1 MKAREA
7 KDAAVRDAGAY
18 VWVPGWGM
26 PPAVWAP
33 VWPHLARA
41 AVHVAVDWA
50 GCRAPEDFFGAVRA
64 AVAQAREAGGGPV
77 TVVAWSLGSLVT
89 LSIAREMARDVAAYV
104 LVGATARFVAASDW
118 PHGWDERALRRFAR
132 CFARAPVETWRAFVD
147 DLFAPGERVE
157 EPDLRQR
164 LLRAPPVDD
173 GLAGL
178 ALLAACDVR
187 GVLACCRVPV
197 RLLHGS
203 ADAVCPLSG
212 ARALADA
219 LPNAHLT
226 VVSGAGHAPH
236 VARPRAFAR
245 WLEAELAAIRRA
257 GEVAGVRS
265 GPHEGAED
273 SHEGEKAPS

>member
-1 MKAREA
+1 MKGREA
-7 KDAAVRDAGAY
+7 KGAAARDAGAF

-33 VWPHLARA
+33 VWPHLACA
-41 AVHVAVDWA
+41 AVHVAVDWSACRTADDFA
-50 GCRAPEDFFGAVRA
+50 GVVRTAVT
-64 AVAQAREAGGGPV
+64 QAREAGGGPV

-89 LSIAREMARDVAAYV
+89 LSMAREMARDVAALV

-118 PHGWDERALRRFAR
+118 PHGWDERVLRRFAR
-132 CFARAPVETWRAFVD
+132 RFSRDPASTWRAFVG

-164 LLRAPPVDD
+164 LLRAPPVED

-178 ALLAACDVR
+178 ALLAACDAR
-187 GVLACCRVPV
+187 GALAHCRVPV

-245 WLEAELAAIRRA
+245 WLAAELAAVRRA
-257 GEVAGVRS
+257 GDVVGVRS
-265 GPHEGAED
+265 GPHECAG
-273 SHEGEKAPS
+273 KAVVRADAPD